1 MSLTLYPTARAV
13 FLMALGVPIALVLG
27 VIAPGLWLIG
37 VAWLLFATGVI
48 VLDAAIA
55 PSPSAIRVSP
65 DLPEHFP
72 MGTTTNVR
80 FKAQFTRGAAPAHA
94 EAVLDTGAN
103 IRRAPDR
110 CRVAFAANIAP
121 AEFAVTP
128 LRRGEGRFERLW
140 IRWRSPLGLAWRQHV
155 ETLGRAVPII
165 PNMQA
170 VKDEA
175 LRLFSRDSSFGL
187 HLFLNSGDSSD
198 FHALRDFQSGMD
210 RRRID
215 WKQSAR
221 HGALRAKEFHAE
233 ENQHIVL
240 VLDSGWLMSDPLDG
254 QPRLDRAV
262 HATLLLAYVA
272 LKLGDRVGLF
282 AFDEKPRLASGTV
295 TGAAAFPILQ
305 RLAAKIEYSPG
316 ETNFTLG
323 LTQLASNLER
333 RSIIVIFTDFVDT
346 TSAELMLENVGR
358 LLQRHLVLFVVFRDQ
373 ELEALRNAAPHTPE
387 DISRAV
393 VADTLL
399 HERDIVIER
408 LRRMG
413 TEIVDAP
420 VDRLGPHLLSAYL
433 MTKRRGRL

>member
-1 MSLTLYPTARAV
+1 MGMTLYPTARAV
-13 FLMALGVPIALVLG
+13 FLMAVGVPLALILG

-37 VAWLLFATGVI
+37 VAWLFFAAGI
-48 VLDAAIA
+48 IALDATIAVTPSAVLVSPRLPEYIPMGAIA
-55 PSPSAIRVSP
+55 NARF
-65 DLPEHFP
+65 DLQ
-72 MGTTTNVR
+72 
-80 FKAQFTRGAAPAHA
+80 FKRSAAPANV
-94 EAVLDTGAN
+94 EATLDTGAN
-103 IRRAPDR
+103 LRRVPDR
-110 CRVAFAANIAP
+110 CRIAVAANMAP
-121 AEFAVTP
+121 VEFAITP
-128 LRRGEGRFERLW
+128 LRRGESRFERIW

-155 ETLGRAVPII
+155 ETLDRAVPVI
-165 PNMQA
+165 PNMQS

-187 HLFLNSGDSSD
+187 HLFLNSGESSD
-198 FHALRDFQSGMD
+198 FHALRDFQPGMD

-240 VLDSGWLMSDPLDG
+240 ALDTGRLMSDPLDG

-262 HATLLLAYVA
+262 QATLLTAYVA

-305 RLAAKIEYSPG
+305 RLAAKIDYSPG

-323 LTQLASNLER
+323 LTQLASDLER

-373 ELEALRNAAPHTPE
+373 ELETLRNAEPRSPE
-387 DISRAV
+387 DVSRAV

-420 VDRLGPHLLSAYL
+420 VDRLGPQLLSTYL

>member
-1 MSLTLYPTARAV
+1 
-13 FLMALGVPIALVLG
+13 
-27 VIAPGLWLIG
+27 
-37 VAWLLFATGVI
+37 VI
-48 VLDAAIA
+48 VLDASVA
-55 PSPSAIRVSP
+55 PGPSAIGVAP
-65 DLPEHFP
+65 ILPESIL
-72 MGTTTNVR
+72 MGATAVARFDLQFVR
-80 FKAQFTRGAAPAHA
+80 SAAPPHV
-94 EAVLDTGAN
+94 EAALDAGAN
-103 IRRAPDR
+103 LRCAPDR
-110 CRVAFAANIAP
+110 LRVAFAENVSSV
-121 AEFAVTP
+121 EFAITP
-128 LRRGEGRFERLW
+128 LRRGEGLFERLW
-140 IRWRSPLGLAWRQHV
+140 VRWRSPLGLVWRQHV
-155 ETLGRAVPII
+155 ETLDRAVPVTT
-165 PNMQA
+165 NMQA

-187 HLFLNSGDSSD
+187 HLFLNSGDGAD
-198 FHALRDFQSGMD
+198 FHALRDFQAGMD

-240 VLDSGWLMSDPLDG
+240 ALDTGRLMSDPLDG
-254 QPRLDRAV
+254 QPRVDRAV
-262 HATLLLAYVA
+262 QASLLVAYVA

-295 TGAAAFPILQ
+295 TGAAAFPLLQ
-305 RLAAKIEYSPG
+305 RLAAKIDYSTG

-323 LTQLASNLER
+323 LTQLASDLER
-333 RSIIVIFTDFVDT
+333 RSIIIIFTDFVDT

-373 ELEALRNAAPHTPE
+373 ELETLRKAEPQNPE
-387 DISRAV
+387 DVSRAV

-399 HERDIVIER
+399 HERDVVIER

-420 VDRLGPHLLSAYL
+420 VDRLGPQLLSVYL
-433 MTKRRGRL
+433 TTKRRGRL